1 MTKGMLVDI
10 YRHAGPDTSN
20 HGVSQKMET
29 MLLVG
34 PGIPKVFP
42 VADRPVLQLIKKNGT
57 GKPHLIAVPD
67 TAPEAGNIGWMF
79 GGNFAFSPD
88 SRFPGKAPIPI
99 HDRQESAEVHDHM
112 EAL

>member
-1 MTKGMLVDI
+1 MTKGMLVNI

-42 VADRPVLQLIKKNGT
+42 VADRPVLQLVKKNGT
-57 GKPHLIAVPD
+57 GKFHLIAEPD
-67 TAPEAGNIGWMF
+67 ALPEAGNIGWMF
-79 GGNFAFSPD
+79 GGNFVYSSD
-88 SRFPGKAPIPI
+88 SRFPSRTPIPV
-99 HDRQESAEVHDHM
+99 HDRQESAEVHAH
-112 EAL
+112 LSR